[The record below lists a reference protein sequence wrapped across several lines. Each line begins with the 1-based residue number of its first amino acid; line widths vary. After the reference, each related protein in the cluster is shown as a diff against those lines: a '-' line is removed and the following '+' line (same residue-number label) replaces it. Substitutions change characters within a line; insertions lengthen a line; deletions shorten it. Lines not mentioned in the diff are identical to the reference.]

1 MASGKITIANNT
13 AQVLQYRVW
22 GPTSGGVPVAS
33 GAVQPNVPLGIAVS
47 GYDLYMAQF
56 QPMGSGQIYV
66 STVVG
71 LDSHVEFIVSSDSP
85 ASND

>member
-33 GAVQPNVPLGIAVS
+33 GAVQPNLPLGIAVS
-47 GYDLYMAQF
+47 GYDVYMAQF
-56 QPMGSGQIYV
+56 VPMGSGRIYV
-66 STVVG
+66 SPVVG